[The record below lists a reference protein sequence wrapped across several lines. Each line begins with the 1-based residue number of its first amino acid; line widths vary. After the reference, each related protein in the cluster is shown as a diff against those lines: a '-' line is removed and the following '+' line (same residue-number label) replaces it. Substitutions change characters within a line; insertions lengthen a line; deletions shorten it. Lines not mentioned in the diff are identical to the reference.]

1 MPRVKRGTQTKKRH
15 KRLLSLAKG
24 YRGAKHRLFK
34 QAKETVIH
42 ALDYSTRDR
51 KRKKRNFRSWWIIRI
66 NAQAR
71 ECGMPYNKF
80 ISALKKAELNIDR
93 KILADIA
100 VNHKDAFNNLV
111 EKVKNT

>member
-1 MPRVKRGTQTKKRH
+1 MPRVKRGTQVKKRH

-24 YRGAKHRLFK
+24 FRGAKHRLFK

-66 NAQAR
+66 NAESR
-71 ECGMPYNKF
+71 ECGMSYNKL
-80 ISALKKAELNIDR
+80 ISALKKAGLDIDR
-93 KILADIA
+93 KILADIV